1 MNLPA
6 TGPNYS
12 YLFDTESMSAW
23 GLLRLREQLENGLPL
38 TPRPYQTLAERT
50 GLSEQQVMNAL
61 SLPQQEDPTC

>member
-23 GLLRLREQLENGLPL
+23 GGLLRLREQLENGLPPL
-38 TPRPYQTLAERT
+38 TPRPPIRLWPSAPRCPNNR
-50 GLSEQQVMNAL
+50 L
-61 SLPQQEDPTC
+61 